1 VLAPH
6 VHRAPGRDLDVP
18 RAGGP
23 LVESDIPVGEDTI
36 ACLLALLGPNDPVYA
51 RAYVRLFSASSSGA
65 GGTGIADAKDLTS
78 VRACIATDP
87 TKCACR
93 SYSFVAPARLTALT
107 RREDVHP
114 ALFDLD
120 IEASGGSNKTKGPI
134 RACSE
139 EYGKRLAEAR
149 ARLWKQSETEDGAC
163 WRMLVTASWLG
174 KISSVLA
181 PIE

>member
-1 VLAPH
+1 MVPALAP
-6 VHRAPGRDLDVP
+6 VA
-18 RAGGP
+18 A
-23 LVESDIPVGEDTI
+23 LVESDIPIGPDTL
-36 ACLLALLGPNDPVYA
+36 ACLLALLGPNDPVYS
-51 RAYVRLFSASSSGA
+51 RAYVRLFS
-65 GGTGIADAKDLTS
+65 GIADGLTS
-78 VRACIATDP
+78 SRACVAADP

-93 SYSFVAPARLTALT
+93 SYSFVVPARLTALT

-114 ALFDLD
+114 AVFDLD
-120 IEASGGSNKTKGPI
+120 IEASGGFNKTKGPI
-134 RACSE
+134 SACSE
-139 EYGKRLAEAR
+139 EYGKRLTEAR